1 MCSPSPGFSIALRD
15 NTGEIKQTDMSNY
28 IKTGLILTMQAFKDE
43 LRAIFKDTG
52 ALLILF
58 LALIIYPVIYG
69 IAYKKEVLRELP
81 VAVVDLDRTSSGRLL
96 MRMIDATEE
105 MHVVSRPASMAEA
118 EQLFYRSEV
127 NGVILIP
134 SGFERS
140 LMKGEQATVSIY
152 SDAGYFLMYKQTLSG
167 TMQSAGFFGAGVEIK
182 RYMAKGYTPEQAFVM
197 RDPVSLKAVTL
208 YNPSGGYNTF
218 IMPGLLIVLVQQTLL
233 IGIGLLGGTGKEQ
246 GRAKFA
252 VPRSLKP
259 GGVVSVVAGK
269 AGAYFA
275 LYTVNIIIT
284 QVWVYHWFN
293 LPHLTHLTPALAL
306 AVPFLLAVIF
316 LGLALSTLFARREHS
331 ILFVVFL
338 SPIVLFLTGLSWPTA
353 AIPSW
358 LNAMAHI
365 LPTTVMVPAWLRV
378 RTMGA
383 ELRHIEGD
391 VVFLIVQAVIYFAL
405 AVAFYYRAS
414 RKNRMDSK

>member
-167 TMQSAGFFGAGVEIK
+167 PMQSAGFFGAGEEK
-182 RYMAKGYTPEQAFVM
+182 KQYMA
-197 RDPVSLKAVTL
+197 
-208 YNPSGGYNTF
+208 
-218 IMPGLLIVLVQQTLL
+218 
-233 IGIGLLGGTGKEQ
+233 
-246 GRAKFA
+246 
-252 VPRSLKP
+252 
-259 GGVVSVVAGK
+259 
-269 AGAYFA
+269 
-275 LYTVNIIIT
+275 
-284 QVWVYHWFN
+284 
-293 LPHLTHLTPALAL
+293 
-306 AVPFLLAVIF
+306 
-316 LGLALSTLFARREHS
+316 
-331 ILFVVFL
+331 
-338 SPIVLFLTGLSWPTA
+338 
-353 AIPSW
+353 
-358 LNAMAHI
+358 
-365 LPTTVMVPAWLRV
+365 
-378 RTMGA
+378 
-383 ELRHIEGD
+383 
-391 VVFLIVQAVIYFAL
+391 
-405 AVAFYYRAS
+405 
-414 RKNRMDSK
+414 